1 MQFSNKTAAFA
12 ALSLLLV
19 SGSSIAGPDWTAIER
34 ARAAAKQTA
43 ASEAAAGTP
52 AAATASDNVRK
63 LSHGPRA
70 VVLPGVAK
78 ADAATQVAEEIRP
91 QAVQTATR

>member
-1 MQFSNKTAAFA
+1 MQFSKKTAAFA

-43 ASEAAAGTP
+43 ASEAAAGTTT
-52 AAATASDNVRK
+52 AAASDTVRK
-63 LSHGPRA
+63 VSHGPRA
-70 VVLPGVAK
+70 VVQPGVAK
-78 ADAATQVAEEIRP
+78 AQAATQVAEEVRP